1 MQGAYKEHIN
11 ILQDL
16 DVSPVEIRNK
26 NDLQNI
32 DGIII
37 PAVVKALPWENLL
50 EPLIFM
56 MI

>member
-1 MQGAYKEHIN
+1 MVIGVLAMQGAYKEHIN

-16 DVSPVEIRNK
+16 DVSPV
-26 NDLQNI
+26 
-32 DGIII
+32 
-37 PAVVKALPWENLL
+37 VKALPWENLL

>member
-1 MQGAYKEHIN
+1 MVIGVLAMQGAYEEHIN

-32 DGIII
+32 DCIII
-37 PAVVKALPWENLL
+37 PGG
-50 EPLIFM
+50 
-56 MI
+56 